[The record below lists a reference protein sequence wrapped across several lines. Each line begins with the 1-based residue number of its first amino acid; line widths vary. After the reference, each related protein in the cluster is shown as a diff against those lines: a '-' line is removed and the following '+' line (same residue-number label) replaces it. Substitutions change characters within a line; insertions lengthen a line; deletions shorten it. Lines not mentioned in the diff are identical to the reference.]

1 MANSKKVK
9 EAMHKAFEDVRKEI
23 EEMGEE
29 EFKKMLKEHEN
40 GDFAIML
47 RETGAIKIIM
57 EEMKKRRGEKY
68 DDGNRPQDG

>member
-1 MANSKKVK
+1 MANCKKVK
-9 EAMHKAFEDVRKEI
+9 DAMYKAFEDVKKEI

-47 RETGAIKIIM
+47 RETGAINIIM
-57 EEMKKRRGEKY
+57 EDIQKRRESKKINEK
-68 DDGNRPQDG
+68 